1 MKTNSI
7 TSALLALGV
16 VSIASAAQANTTVY
30 LVGASALRSTIYQ
43 YAQIPGAIF
52 DADKPAGIIL
62 PAGTTSGAANIV
74 YEGYINGNL
83 VDIDAY
89 WAGAEA
95 AIADAAGHQLTETI
109 PANATLGT
117 PAYSGNLPGVPGVF
131 LNPNSTPT
139 PWTGALVPLSSI
151 PGAPSVADLALDDT
165 SQAVSYTP
173 AATYPLTTY
182 GAIAVVPFSFLKGYE
197 KTPDA
202 PWTNIVNVTTAQINT
217 IYTGPQPANFVTGK
231 LDTADTNDSVVIT
244 GRNYGSGT
252 RVNALLTAQ
261 VNLNA
266 TVDQWAVDPNYTTPG
281 LLGTDTAYSSPSL
294 GLVDVGNDGF
304 NASGQAADQLAFDLT
319 GEGGIL
325 IEPLAVPDAAT
336 VHTSPPS
343 GGGAPTYLSY
353 NGVYESDQGVIN
365 GTYTFWGNENLYGS
379 HNQSPT
385 SIQGETGLA
394 IYNGLK
400 AVLLTNGAGTAT
412 GAVGPTY
419 TAQSA
424 LIPETY
430 LQVSRSGDSGF
441 PTPALHNGI

>member
-16 VSIASAAQANTTVY
+16 VSLASAAQANTTVY

-43 YAQIPGAIF
+43 YATIPGVIF
-52 DADKPAGIIL
+52 DANEPAGKIL
-62 PAGTTSGAANIV
+62 PVGTTSGAANVV

-95 AIADAAGHQLTETI
+95 AIADAAGHQITESI
-109 PANATLGT
+109 SSVSGLPNT
-117 PAYSGNLPGVPGVF
+117 PYSGNLPGVPGVF

-139 PWTGALVPLSSI
+139 PWVGTLPLSSI

-173 AATYPLTTY
+173 AATYPLTAY

-197 KTPDA
+197 SSADA
-202 PWTNIVNVTTAQINT
+202 PWSNVVNVTTAQIQTVYN
-217 IYTGPQPANFVTGK
+217 GPVPANFFTGK
-231 LDTADTNDSVVIT
+231 LDSVDTNDSVVIT

-261 VNLNA
+261 INLNSP
-266 TVDQWAVDPNYTTPG
+266 VDQWAVDPNYTTPG
-281 LLGTDTAYSSPSL
+281 LLGTDTSYASPSA

-304 NASGQAADQLAFDLT
+304 NASGQAADQLAFDLS
-319 GEGGIL
+319 GEGAIL
-325 IEPLAVPDAAT
+325 IEPLAVPDAAS
-336 VHTSPPS
+336 VHTSPPA

-365 GTYTFWGNENLYGS
+365 GTYTFWGNEDLYGS
-379 HNQSPT
+379 HGQSPT
-385 SIQGETGLA
+385 SIQGLTATA
-394 IYNGLK
+394 IVNGIK
-400 AVLLTNGAGTAT
+400 AELLVNGAGTAS

-430 LQVSRSGDSGF
+430 LQVTRTGDGGF
-441 PTPALHNGI
+441 PIPHLHNGI